1 VSRGGFAEQFAPV
14 YVSGRDDRVILEFG
28 HRRPA
33 LVPMTQHRHLNLL
46 GPEVVGVP
54 VNSSAAYELSH
65 LKQMIITLQYVFNDG
80 EINSIN

>member
-1 VSRGGFAEQFAPV
+1 
-14 YVSGRDDRVILEFG
+14 
-28 HRRPA
+28 
-33 LVPMTQHRHLNLL
+33 MTQHRHLNLL

-65 LKQMIITLQYVFNDG
+65 LKQMIITLQYVLNDG